1 MCYTEAEKGGRDVK
15 IWDITRELLSSPP
28 YPGDPPPV
36 LHTLSHTAYG
46 DAFTVSELHCCT
58 HAGTHLDAPL
68 HCFPDGE
75 DVASLAPERL
85 VGECTVMSFDG
96 ILLGD
101 EAERLL
107 PRLSAPRLLLRGR
120 AELSGSA
127 AFVLAGAGLQLLG
140 VESASAASAT
150 AETAVHRELLGAGV
164 LLLENLDLS
173 QVPDGRYF
181 LFAAPLKLAG
191 AEAAPVR
198 AFLIGR

>member
-1 MCYTEAEKGGRDVK
+1 MK

-46 DAFTVSELHCCT
+46 DVFTVSELHCCT

>member
-28 YPGDPPPV
+28 YPGDPPPA

-75 DVASLAPERL
+75 DVASLAPECL

-120 AELSGSA
+120 AELSESA

-140 VESASAASAT
+140 VESASAASAA